1 MEDPGRLGL
10 DLERLGRC
18 GDLLC
23 RERQRQRERE
33 REREQERKRQRERE
47 REREGGVERRAE
59 EERERVGV
67 RVLAVVRLGL
77 LLDRRSLG
85 RNLYPQHTT
94 LNPKL
99 LETRKPKAL

>member
-1 MEDPGRLGL
+1 MRGPPVQRETKTEG
-10 DLERLGRC
+10 E
-18 GDLLC
+18 
-23 RERQRQRERE
+23 RERESKRERDRERE
-33 REREQERKRQRERE
+33 REG
-47 REREGGVERRAE
+47 EREGGVERRAE

>member
-1 MEDPGRLGL
+1 MADAGTSCT
-10 DLERLGRC
+10 ERDKDRG
-18 GDLLC
+18 
-23 RERQRQRERE
+23 

-47 REREGGVERRAE
+47 REGEREGGVERRAE

>member
-1 MEDPGRLGL
+1 MRGPPV
-10 DLERLGRC
+10 
-18 GDLLC
+18 
-23 RERQRQRERE
+23 QRETKTEGE

-47 REREGGVERRAE
+47 GEREGGVERRAE

>member
-18 GDLLC
+18 GDLLY

-33 REREQERKRQRERE
+33 RERAREKATERERE
-47 REREGGVERRAE
+47 GEREGGVERRAE

>member
-18 GDLLC
+18 GDLLY

-33 REREQERKRQRERE
+33 REREG
-47 REREGGVERRAE
+47 EREGGVERRAE

>member
-18 GDLLC
+18 GDLLY
-23 RERQRQRERE
+23 RERQRQRGRERE
-33 REREQERKRQRERE
+33 RERERDRERE
-47 REREGGVERRAE
+47 RGVERRAE

>member
-1 MEDPGRLGL
+1 MADAGTSCT
-10 DLERLGRC
+10 ERDKDRG
-18 GDLLC
+18 
-23 RERQRQRERE
+23 RERERARETETERE
-33 REREQERKRQRERE
+33 REREG
-47 REREGGVERRAE
+47 EREGGVERRAE

>member
-1 MEDPGRLGL
+1 MRGPPV
-10 DLERLGRC
+10 
-18 GDLLC
+18 
-23 RERQRQRERE
+23 QRETKTEGE

>member
-1 MEDPGRLGL
+1 MRGPPVQ
-10 DLERLGRC
+10 
-18 GDLLC
+18 
-23 RERQRQRERE
+23 RETKTEGERE
-33 REREQERKRQRERE
+33 RERAREKETERE

>member
-18 GDLLC
+18 GDLLY

-33 REREQERKRQRERE
+33 REREG
-47 REREGGVERRAE
+47 EREGGVERRAE

-94 LNPKL
+94 LHPKL

>member
-1 MEDPGRLGL
+1 MRGPPVQRETKTEG
-10 DLERLGRC
+10 E
-18 GDLLC
+18 
-23 RERQRQRERE
+23 RERETERERESKRERQRERE
-33 REREQERKRQRERE
+33 RARERE
-47 REREGGVERRAE
+47 AGVERRAE

-85 RNLYPQHTT
+85 RNLYHQHTT